1 MTSDAAGGPGNGG
14 TQHPLAGVARD
25 ATSILALVQA
35 FEREG
40 YTAQFAVREGGR
52 VECLA
57 CRSLVDP
64 GAAGVDHFR
73 RMEGASDPDDML
85 ALAALTCPHCGA
97 HGTLVLAYGPMAP
110 DADMDVLVRLE
121 DAPPPS
127 PDPQ

>member
-1 MTSDAAGGPGNGG
+1 VTDEAPGG
-14 TQHPLAGVARD
+14 TGTDGPEHPLAGVARD
-25 ATSILALVQA
+25 ATSILAVVHA

-40 YTAQFAVREGGR
+40 YTAQFSVRDGGR

-97 HGTLVLAYGPMAP
+97 HGTLVLAFGPMAP
-110 DADMDVLVRLE
+110 EADMDVLLRLE
-121 DAPPPS
+121 DPPPPE
-127 PDPQ
+127 PDAR